1 MINEQFVHL
10 DARVGWMPQIENKEL
25 LGMLLRSTIGVI
37 SRRTSEAYANVI
49 IGNAIENLSKKYVFL
64 KYIKIQG
71 AQLTEVYD
79 IVEINDDINIVKLSE
94 IGKASSEFIKKIT
107 DSMGKNTGYYFIKEI
122 KEDLPFDYEKTIRE
136 VGVDLD
142 FLQME
147 FITNV
152 KDNFKF
158 SIQNYDITKYMIT
171 LLYEI
176 LEREHGREFAYKTL
190 NELITRLTIKYEVLK
205 FIKINDVRSIQGV
218 DIATVSQDVDEV
230 NSKYIGAAIQ
240 RVIQDI
246 NDSLDQKGGFDFIE
260 KIKDFLN
267 ADYNYKLREM
277 GVNFD
282 VIKLSQVLVVKHV
295 LKALV
300 DVLSDSS
307 TQSYAVQMVTN
318 GLRQYEFKFTYL
330 KGIEIDGLHFSE
342 GIDAINVPEE
352 LDSVSASDLG
362 RGLQKVI
369 ENISI
374 SMGEEAG
381 IFFIEKFKRRLGK
394 AYVLR
399 IEDIGVNL
407 HMIELRQNMMW

>member
-1 MINEQFVHL
+1 
-10 DARVGWMPQIENKEL
+10 MPQIENKEL
-25 LGMLLRSTIGVI
+25 LGLLLRSTIGVI

-49 IGNAIENLSKKYVFL
+49 IGNVIENLSKKYDFL

-71 AQLTEVYD
+71 VQFTEVYD
-79 IVEINDDINIVKLSE
+79 IVEINNDINIVKLSE
-94 IGKASSEFIKKIT
+94 IGKASNEFIKKIT
-107 DSMGKNTGYYFIKEI
+107 DSIGRDAGYYFIKEI
-122 KEDLPFDYEKTIRE
+122 REDLPYDYEKTIRE

-152 KDNFKF
+152 KENLKF
-158 SIQNYDITKYMIT
+158 SIQNYEIIKYIIT

-176 LEREHGREFAYKTL
+176 LERENGREFAYKTL
-190 NELITRLTIKYEVLK
+190 NELITRLTTRYEVLK

-218 DIATVSQDVDEV
+218 DIATVSQDVNEIG
-230 NSKYIGAAIQ
+230 SKYIGAAIQ
-240 RVIQDI
+240 KIIQEI

-267 ADYNYKLREM
+267 ADYNFKLLEM

-282 VIKLSQVLVVKHV
+282 VIKLNQVLVVKHV

-307 TQSYAVQMVTN
+307 TESYAVLMVN
-318 GLRQYEFKFTYL
+318 NSLRKFEFKFTYL
-330 KGIEIDGLHFSE
+330 KYIEIDGLHISE
-342 GIDAINVPEE
+342 GVDAINVPEV

-381 IFFIEKFKRRLGK
+381 TFFIEKFKRRLGK

-399 IEDIGVNL
+399 IEEIGVNL